1 MGNFFKMS
9 NKIRDEISTLVL
21 PGSNIIFTRYLYL
34 KDEVKLALLVSLLK
48 KSDDAIFW
56 AYELYYSGFKTELF
70 EFIWHIYYIF
80 YATLNPSFEAYLL
93 NKRNE
98 LLKDEKLV
106 SAIVQDLIIRPFNTD
121 VFFLNVI
128 CKTFEIECKYKPTNK
143 YNFIDA
149 EECKDLG
156 KYNKNRK
163 PINITIKCMLYTSEL
178 YEQFM
183 HWFDA
188 HDYRSIAQFI
198 LNDKNAKQH
207 NLNPMFTNEYIYGH
221 AIDTF
226 IATFAGL
233 KLAKNRLLKEF
244 KSGDKSDL
252 VLLAKIM
259 TLFSIKEKLVK
270 GKNFYITIS
279 PEEIVQYETIEP
291 TDELRAYRILQ
302 NACICGID
310 DLKHLSLFKLERD
323 KLSKIGVNLVDL
335 YNNKWLYQASFSP
348 VWFDRIKNY
357 RGYVDYIN
365 QKVEFVDE
373 ELQQSFFTKYGYE
386 PDEQPL
392 NVKERSIMA
401 IEKVNNWSAF
411 YNTYNQNSLFKMEEE
426 ELDELNEDKIQIHL

>member
-9 NKIRDEISTLVL
+9 NKVRDETSTLVL
-21 PGSNIIFTRYLYL
+21 PGSNIVFTRYLYL

-70 EFIWHIYYIF
+70 EFIWHIYYVF

-128 CKTFEIECKYKPTNK
+128 CKTFEIECKYS
-143 YNFIDA
+143 D
-149 EECKDLG
+149 
-156 KYNKNRK
+156 
-163 PINITIKCMLYTSEL
+163 PILKKCLLYTSHL
-178 YEQFM
+178 YDQLM
-183 HWFDA
+183 IWIDTC
-188 HDYRSIAQFI
+188 DYKSIAQFI
-198 LNDKNAKQH
+198 LNDKNAKNN
-207 NLNPMFTNEYIYGH
+207 NLNPLFTNEYIYGY
-221 AIDTF
+221 AIDAF
-226 IATFAGL
+226 LATFAGL
-233 KLAKNRLLKEF
+233 KLAKKRLQKEF
-244 KSGDKSDL
+244 SSSDKSDL

-279 PEEIVQYETIEP
+279 PEEIVQYETIEV
-291 TDELRAYRILQ
+291 TDELRAYRILKT
-302 NACICGID
+302 ACICGID

-323 KLSKIGVNLVDL
+323 KLQSLTDL
-335 YNNKWLYQASFSP
+335 YNDKWLYQASFSP
-348 VWFDRIKNY
+348 LWFDRIKSH

-373 ELQQSFFTKYGYE
+373 DQHQSFYTKYGYD
-386 PDEQPL
+386 PDEQPK
-392 NVKERSIMA
+392 NVKEKSIMV
-401 IEKVNNWSAF
+401 IEKVNNWSTF
-411 YNTYNQNSLFKMEEE
+411 YNTYNQNNLFKMDEDELE
-426 ELDELNEDKIQIHL
+426 ELNGDKIHIK